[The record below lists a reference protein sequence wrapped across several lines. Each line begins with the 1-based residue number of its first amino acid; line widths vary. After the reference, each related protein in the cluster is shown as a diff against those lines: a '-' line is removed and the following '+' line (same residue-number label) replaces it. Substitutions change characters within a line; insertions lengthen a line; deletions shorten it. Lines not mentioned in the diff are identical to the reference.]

1 MGEKN
6 VLELSLEE
14 VMNEM
19 NKVQSAVRKGIV
31 TAEEVKEYIERLN
44 SRVNL
49 HVAALERDGK
59 KGSM

>member
-31 TAEEVKEYIERLN
+31 TAEEVNEYIERLN